1 MAMEICA
8 EAFPLS
14 RFPTLE
20 KSYCADSR
28 DTERS
33 HNTNWIT
40 EVHFS
45 NRGSNKL
52 WISEVAKIKKRIR
65 SLNLRK
71 SLGQARFSSS
81 TGCIHE
87 QLLKFYSLNYIHA
100 GLSAESKRDMSVI
113 TLQRIQMVF
122 GLGRLELPNPMTNL
136 ACLPFRGKHKFR
148 KCHSQRHDLWD
159 KTVDLP

>member
-87 QLLKFYSLNYIHA
+87 QLLK
-100 GLSAESKRDMSVI
+100 
-113 TLQRIQMVF
+113 
-122 GLGRLELPNPMTNL
+122 
-136 ACLPFRGKHKFR
+136 LPFPCLLKKLSGLCFAILLYTRFAGYIRKGTCQLSLCKGFR
-148 KCHSQRHDLWD
+148 WSSA
-159 KTVDLP
+159 

>member
-87 QLLKFYSLNYIHA
+87 QLLK
-100 GLSAESKRDMSVI
+100 GLVSYHFAKDSDGLRPRKR
-113 TLQRIQMVF
+113 
-122 GLGRLELPNPMTNL
+122 E
-136 ACLPFRGKHKFR
+136 
-148 KCHSQRHDLWD
+148 
-159 KTVDLP
+159 

>member
-52 WISEVAKIKKRIR
+52 WISEVA
-65 SLNLRK
+65 
-71 SLGQARFSSS
+71 
-81 TGCIHE
+81 
-87 QLLKFYSLNYIHA
+87 
-100 GLSAESKRDMSVI
+100 
-113 TLQRIQMVF
+113 
-122 GLGRLELPNPMTNL
+122 
-136 ACLPFRGKHKFR
+136 
-148 KCHSQRHDLWD
+148 
-159 KTVDLP
+159 

>member
-1 MAMEICA
+1 MKRQSSSLEVGSMLVVGDGTGVQQSLSSSFNFLLLAVSRNFLYQIC
-8 EAFPLS
+8 FC

-87 QLLKFYSLNYIHA
+87 QLLKVRNLLFFFLEN
-100 GLSAESKRDMSVI
+100 
-113 TLQRIQMVF
+113 TLENCSSF
-122 GLGRLELPNPMTNL
+122 N
-136 ACLPFRGKHKFR
+136 
-148 KCHSQRHDLWD
+148 
-159 KTVDLP
+159 

>member
-1 MAMEICA
+1 MEICA

-100 GLSAESKRDMSVI
+100 GLSAES
-113 TLQRIQMVF
+113 
-122 GLGRLELPNPMTNL
+122 
-136 ACLPFRGKHKFR
+136 LPFPCLLKKLSGLCFAILLYTRFAGYIRKGTCQLSLCKGFR
-148 KCHSQRHDLWD
+148 WSSA
-159 KTVDLP
+159 